1 MLQII
6 LISSQWYC
14 KSTFDVEL
22 YVTGENKMSDIC
34 TDDTQVIMNTCQAY
48 ITAVNLLYLNTKKSS
63 EIKEF
68 SFYVIVLH
76 LCMNWLLCSKQ
87 IWSFVK
93 YKNKQTQDALKILYY
108 VLTRKSSE
116 DHIVWLLLKSVSS
129 NFFSTQQIHLPKRKV
144 DD

>member
-1 MLQII
+1 ML
-6 LISSQWYC
+6 LMSYMSLG
-14 KSTFDVEL
+14 KSKCLTFVL
-22 YVTGENKMSDIC
+22 M
-34 TDDTQVIMNTCQAY
+34 TQVIMNTCQACLH

-93 YKNKQTQDALKILYY
+93 YKNKQSQYALKILYY

-116 DHIVWLLLKSVSS
+116 DHIVWLLLKSVCRI
-129 NFFSTQQIHLPKRKV
+129 FFSTQQIHLPKRKV